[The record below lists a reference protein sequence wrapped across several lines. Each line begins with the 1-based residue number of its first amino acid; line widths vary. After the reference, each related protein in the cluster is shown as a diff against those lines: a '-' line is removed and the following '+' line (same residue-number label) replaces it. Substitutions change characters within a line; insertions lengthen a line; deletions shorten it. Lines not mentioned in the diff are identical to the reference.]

1 MRLLVDLHGVLA
13 PITCQSNTN
22 TIFMALESQVRKT
35 YCSHIKCTIVC
46 KEKNFRLT
54 EAAQSEQ
61 GVLRLIWS
69 GRLECVF
76 VDPKGAKISK
86 NGNKITCRL
95 SKNKHFLF
103 YTQGR
108 GGNIMPATPS

>member
-1 MRLLVDLHGVLA
+1 MNMKIVFKVKISVFTWLLVDLHGVLA

-54 EAAQSEQ
+54 EAAQSES
-61 GVLRLIWS
+61 GV
-69 GRLECVF
+69 F
-76 VDPKGAKISK
+76 
-86 NGNKITCRL
+86 
-95 SKNKHFLF
+95 
-103 YTQGR
+103 
-108 GGNIMPATPS
+108 

>member
-1 MRLLVDLHGVLA
+1 MKCFRKIDFAFISHRD
-13 PITCQSNTN
+13 PI
-22 TIFMALESQVRKT
+22 
-35 YCSHIKCTIVC
+35 
-46 KEKNFRLT
+46 
-54 EAAQSEQ
+54 Q

>member
-1 MRLLVDLHGVLA
+1 MLKLIFPFKKQSKLLF
-13 PITCQSNTN
+13 PF
-22 TIFMALESQVRKT
+22 IFSLYDQIMIQTGE
-35 YCSHIKCTIVC
+35 II
-46 KEKNFRLT
+46 
-54 EAAQSEQ
+54 Q

-76 VDPKGAKISK
+76 VDSKGAKISK
-86 NGNKITCRL
+86 NGNIITCRL

>member
-1 MRLLVDLHGVLA
+1 MIIIPRTDNYFFIPYVKDNC
-13 PITCQSNTN
+13 ISN
-22 TIFMALESQVRKT
+22 
-35 YCSHIKCTIVC
+35 
-46 KEKNFRLT
+46 
-54 EAAQSEQ
+54 Q

>member
-1 MRLLVDLHGVLA
+1 MLETA
-13 PITCQSNTN
+13 PLIS
-22 TIFMALESQVRKT
+22 KY
-35 YCSHIKCTIVC
+35 YCNWVTLNRNEIPSSAVTLFYK
-46 KEKNFRLT
+46 LD
-54 EAAQSEQ
+54 Q

-95 SKNKHFLF
+95 SKNKQFLF

>member
-1 MRLLVDLHGVLA
+1 MKSSSPMGTFDQG
-13 PITCQSNTN
+13 S
-22 TIFMALESQVRKT
+22 
-35 YCSHIKCTIVC
+35 SHIPWTIHKFKLFSQTTAVN
-46 KEKNFRLT
+46 KKLRGFT
-54 EAAQSEQ
+54 Q

>member
-1 MRLLVDLHGVLA
+1 MCNSAFANL
-13 PITCQSNTN
+13 NYN
-22 TIFMALESQVRKT
+22 ES
-35 YCSHIKCTIVC
+35 YIS
-46 KEKNFRLT
+46 
-54 EAAQSEQ
+54 Q

-95 SKNKHFLF
+95 SKNKQFLF

-108 GGNIMPATPS
+108 GGNIMPVTPS

>member
-1 MRLLVDLHGVLA
+1 MRPNEIKFIFNKVDRGKHQKVNRE
-13 PITCQSNTN
+13 CYY
-22 TIFMALESQVRKT
+22 KT
-35 YCSHIKCTIVC
+35 TWVARVTY
-46 KEKNFRLT
+46 
-54 EAAQSEQ
+54 AATYLSQ

-86 NGNKITCRL
+86 NGNNITCRL

-108 GGNIMPATPS
+108 GGNIRPATPS

>member
-1 MRLLVDLHGVLA
+1 MKDQGRWKVWYQILWRHIVSG
-13 PITCQSNTN
+13 
-22 TIFMALESQVRKT
+22 T
-35 YCSHIKCTIVC
+35 YLKYWVG
-46 KEKNFRLT
+46 
-54 EAAQSEQ
+54 Q

-86 NGNKITCRL
+86 NGNIITCRL

>member
-1 MRLLVDLHGVLA
+1 MTTTPPPG
-13 PITCQSNTN
+13 PTCTPKRGFEIDPKLS
-22 TIFMALESQVRKT
+22 
-35 YCSHIKCTIVC
+35 
-46 KEKNFRLT
+46 
-54 EAAQSEQ
+54 Q

-108 GGNIMPATPS
+108 GRNIMPATPS

>member
-1 MRLLVDLHGVLA
+1 M
-13 PITCQSNTN
+13 P
-22 TIFMALESQVRKT
+22 
-35 YCSHIKCTIVC
+35 TIVNRQQARTISL
-46 KEKNFRLT
+46 KLRGRQKNWGWGVRNIKKDLT
-54 EAAQSEQ
+54 FNVFVVHQ

>member
-1 MRLLVDLHGVLA
+1 MSFPFQLSG
-13 PITCQSNTN
+13 
-22 TIFMALESQVRKT
+22 FMQQYVRV
-35 YCSHIKCTIVC
+35 YCLSV
-46 KEKNFRLT
+46 
-54 EAAQSEQ
+54 Q

>member
-1 MRLLVDLHGVLA
+1 MLSLGSLVLKPNL
-13 PITCQSNTN
+13 SRW
-22 TIFMALESQVRKT
+22 RK
-35 YCSHIKCTIVC
+35 
-46 KEKNFRLT
+46 KEPVSPKK
-54 EAAQSEQ
+54 SDQ

-86 NGNKITCRL
+86 NGNKINCRL

>member
-1 MRLLVDLHGVLA
+1 MKL
-13 PITCQSNTN
+13 IFQSYKLN
-22 TIFMALESQVRKT
+22 
-35 YCSHIKCTIVC
+35 
-46 KEKNFRLT
+46 
-54 EAAQSEQ
+54 Q

>member
-1 MRLLVDLHGVLA
+1 MFHWHIVKINEIFSNA
-13 PITCQSNTN
+13 PILDH
-22 TIFMALESQVRKT
+22 FD
-35 YCSHIKCTIVC
+35 VC
-46 KEKNFRLT
+46 GYYSRASFIG
-54 EAAQSEQ
+54 ASMVVQ

-76 VDPKGAKISK
+76 VDPKGARISK

-108 GGNIMPATPS
+108 GRNIMPATTS